1 MTDLSVVVPVYG
13 CESCLRRLHERL
25 TTTLEGVGVSY
36 ELVLVD
42 DRSRDR
48 GWEILQELAAAD
60 TRVRAL
66 RLSRNFGQH
75 AAITAGLQTSSG
87 RHVVVMDC
95 DLQEPPEEIPR
106 LYAEAL
112 KGFDVVYARRRRR
125 SHPRFRD
132 RAARLYF
139 RLLNA
144 VAGTSLSAEYG
155 NFSIISRKVVNA
167 FLSFHDKDR
176 HYLMILNWL
185 GFSSSAID
193 FEHAE
198 RFAGESTYTLRS
210 LFSFAFDGLF
220 FQTTKILR
228 WIVYAGF
235 AISALG
241 LALAVYFVINYLTI
255 SHPFPGWTSLGVL
268 LLLLAGFIIVSTGV
282 TGLYIAKI
290 FIQVKDRPLYVV
302 DVDLAAPGATST
314 AEERPA
320 WSTTGEGSR

>member
-1 MTDLSVVVPVYG
+1 V
-13 CESCLRRLHERL
+13 E
-25 TTTLEGVGVSY
+25 
-36 ELVLVD
+36 
-42 DRSRDR
+42 
-48 GWEILQELAAAD
+48 
-60 TRVRAL
+60 
-66 RLSRNFGQH
+66 
-75 AAITAGLQTSSG
+75 
-87 RHVVVMDC
+87 
-95 DLQEPPEEIPR
+95 
-106 LYAEAL
+106 
-112 KGFDVVYARRRRR
+112 
-125 SHPRFRD
+125 
-132 RAARLYF
+132 
-139 RLLNA
+139 
-144 VAGTSLSAEYG
+144 
-155 NFSIISRKVVNA
+155 A

-235 AISALG
+235 ALSALG

-255 SHPFPGWTSLGVL
+255 AHPFPGWTSLGVL